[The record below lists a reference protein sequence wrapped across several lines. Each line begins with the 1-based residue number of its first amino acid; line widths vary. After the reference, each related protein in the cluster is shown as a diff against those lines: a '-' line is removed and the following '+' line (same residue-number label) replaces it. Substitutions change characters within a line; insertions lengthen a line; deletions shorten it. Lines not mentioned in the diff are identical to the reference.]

1 MTRALAATGLRG
13 TCRMP
18 GDKSISHRAAILAS
32 LAGGT
37 SHIRGFAGAGDCA
50 STLRVLGQLGVPVWT
65 EGSTVMVEGRGVER
79 FTAPNGP
86 LDCGRSGTTMR
97 LMAGVLAGAAFDTE
111 LTGEPQL
118 LARPM
123 ERVAAPLRLM
133 GAGVDLTPEGRPP
146 IRLHS
151 LAQLRAIDYEL
162 PVASAQVKSAVL
174 LAGLRTIGST
184 SLIERQP
191 SRDHT
196 ERLLSAAGATIT
208 VSQAGDLREVSLS
221 PGPLRTLDL
230 DVPGD
235 VSSAAFVIAAAVV
248 IPGSEVTILDV
259 GLNATR
265 TGFIRVLQR
274 MGADIQVEVISEE
287 VEPSGHVTVRH
298 AELHAT
304 AIEPAEVPL
313 LIDELPLIGLV
324 ATRGEGVTTVTGAQ
338 ELRVKE
344 SDRLTGLVDGLRAL
358 GADADEL
365 PDGFV
370 VRGPSGLTGGSV
382 DEQGDH
388 RLAMTF
394 GLAALIADG
403 RVEVVGAESIGDS
416 FPGFF
421 ETLDQL
427 AP

>member
-1 MTRALAATGLRG
+1 
-13 TCRMP
+13 
-18 GDKSISHRAAILAS
+18 
-32 LAGGT
+32 
-37 SHIRGFAGAGDCA
+37 
-50 STLRVLGQLGVPVWT
+50 
-65 EGSTVMVEGRGVER
+65 
-79 FTAPNGP
+79 
-86 LDCGRSGTTMR
+86 
-97 LMAGVLAGAAFDTE
+97 
-111 LTGEPQL
+111 
-118 LARPM
+118 
-123 ERVAAPLRLM
+123 
-133 GAGVDLTPEGRPP
+133 
-146 IRLHS
+146 
-151 LAQLRAIDYEL
+151 
-162 PVASAQVKSAVL
+162 
-174 LAGLRTIGST
+174 
-184 SLIERQP
+184 
-191 SRDHT
+191 
-196 ERLLSAAGATIT
+196 LSAAGATIT